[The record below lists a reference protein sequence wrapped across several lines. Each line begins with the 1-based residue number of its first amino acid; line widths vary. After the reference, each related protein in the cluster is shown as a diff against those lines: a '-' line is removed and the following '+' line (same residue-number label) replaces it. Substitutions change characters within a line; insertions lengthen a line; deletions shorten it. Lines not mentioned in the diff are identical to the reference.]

1 MHVEEEIKYPVGA
14 ERAILV
20 ITAISAALLQL
31 IDTSIVNVS
40 LREISGSIGAT
51 TTEIAWAVTAYAVSN
66 VIMIPLAG
74 MLSDLFGRRNYFTA
88 SILIFTIASFFCGT
102 ADSLFTLV
110 MWRFIQGIGGGAL
123 LTTGQT
129 IIVEAFP
136 PNKINTA
143 NAIFGMGV
151 ILGPTFGPTLGGYLT
166 DNYSW
171 HWIFFINVPIGA
183 VAAYLSWNFVK
194 DRVGAKKP
202 RKIDWAGIILLI
214 IAVGGLQYVLEEGS
228 ALDWFESKEIIA
240 ISIVTAMG
248 LIGFVWREWTYAYP
262 AVNIRLLKNWNLA
275 MGSVLNFIVGLIL
288 LATVFVFPLFA
299 QIGLGW
305 TATMTGNFLISGSLA
320 SAFAMVLVG
329 RLLTK
334 GANPKTVMIM
344 GGAMIFTFATLMS
357 FSSPDSSQ
365 TNFFWPFILR
375 GLGIGFMMF
384 PAMVLSVQGLKGADL
399 SQGSGLSNMVRQLGG
414 AVGIAIMNVFLTH
427 RNAINDNNLMQN
439 YNIYNEY
446 FQDKVNMLV
455 QNFVSQ
461 GYYKEDAQTMT
472 YKVMD
477 LALFKQQSIISYDN
491 VFWAVGLASLLC
503 IPIIL
508 LIRSN
513 KDKKNE
519 KNEKIEMHLE

>member
-1 MHVEEEIKYPVGA
+1 MQTIQKLEYPVGA

-74 MLSDLFGRRNYFTA
+74 MMSDLFGRRNYFTI
-88 SILIFTIASFFCGT
+88 SILIFTVASFFCGT
-102 ADSLFTLV
+102 ADSLVTLV
-110 MWRFIQGIGGGAL
+110 IWRFIQGIGGGAL

-136 PNKINTA
+136 PEKINTA
-143 NAIFGMGV
+143 NSIFGMGV

-166 DNYSW
+166 DNFSW
-171 HWIFFINVPIGA
+171 HWIFFINIPIGL

-194 DRVGAKKP
+194 DRVGAMKP
-202 RKIDWAGIILLI
+202 KKIDWAGIGLLI
-214 IAVGGLQYVLEEGS
+214 MAVGCLQYVLEEGS
-228 ALDWFESKEIIA
+228 AQDWFESREIIT
-240 ISIVTAMG
+240 VTIMTI
-248 LIGFVWREWTYAYP
+248 IGFVGFIWREWTYKYP
-262 AVNIRLLKNWNLA
+262 AVNIRLLKSWNLA
-275 MGSVLNFIVGLIL
+275 MGSILNFIVGLIL

-305 TATMTGNFLISGSLA
+305 TATMTGNFMISGALA
-320 SAFAMVLVG
+320 SAFAMILVG
-329 RLLTK
+329 RLLSK
-334 GANPKTVMIM
+334 GANPKLVMTI
-344 GGAMIFTFATLMS
+344 GGALIFIFATMMS
-357 FSSPDSSQ
+357 FSSPESS
-365 TNFFWPFILR
+365 TNNFFWPFILR

-384 PAMVLSVQGLKGADL
+384 PSMVLSVQGLKGADL
-399 SQGSGLSNMVRQLGG
+399 SQGAGLSNMVRQLGG

-427 RNAINDNNLMQN
+427 RNAINANNLIQH
-439 YNIYNEY
+439 YNIYNES
-446 FQDKVNMLV
+446 FQDKVNLLT

-461 GYYKEDAQTMT
+461 GYFKEDAQQMA

-477 LALFKQQSIISYDN
+477 LSLFKQQSIISYDN
-491 VFWAVGLASLLC
+491 VFWTVGLASLVC

-508 LIRSN
+508 LIKNN
-513 KDKKNE
+513 KSVTS
-519 KNEKIEMHLE
+519 EKIEMHLE